1 MLEEELISKLLENGE
16 ASLQIALL
24 LFLLVRVSQITKKLS
39 YMEGKVETLIE
50 VLNKDDNPKGRT

>member
-16 ASLQIALL
+16 TSLQIALL